1 MIPTLE
7 LNFALF
13 SLFFTLSV
21 LFFLLAGGV
30 AATVWTRIGGWW
42 GLVVAGIAFYIA
54 AADIINEE
62 HQMVRTFFRS
72 FFISIF
78 SILLLLF

>member
-1 MIPTLE
+1 MVPTLE

-13 SLFFTLSV
+13 SLFLTLSI
-21 LFFLLAGGV
+21 LFFMLAGGI

-54 AADIINEE
+54 AAGEGIIINR
-62 HQMVRTFFRS
+62 VS
-72 FFISIF
+72 LYKI
-78 SILLLLF
+78 

>member
-1 MIPTLE
+1 MLLSLWGIYTFILMIPTLE

-13 SLFFTLSV
+13 SLFFSLSV

-62 HQMVRTFFRS
+62 HQMVRN
-72 FFISIF
+72 
-78 SILLLLF
+78 